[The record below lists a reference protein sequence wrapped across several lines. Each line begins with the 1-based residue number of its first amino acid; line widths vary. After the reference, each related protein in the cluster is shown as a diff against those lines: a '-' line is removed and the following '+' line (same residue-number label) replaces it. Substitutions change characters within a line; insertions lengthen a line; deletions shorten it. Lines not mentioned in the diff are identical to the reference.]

1 MNAKVCQRCSGE
13 RPLAEFQ
20 VRRKATRG
28 LQPWCREC
36 MAGYKREWY
45 VLNRDRHIAHVRAM
59 RAGTSSANR
68 VRVYTYLA
76 EHPCVDC
83 GEADLVV
90 LEFDHVSG
98 EKYHDVAC
106 MVTGGFTW
114 DTIEREIS
122 KCVVRCVNC
131 HRRKTAREQ
140 GIYAYKAGFRTLAES
155 ERAYA

>member
-1 MNAKVCQRCSGE
+1 MNTKVCQRCNLE

-20 VRRKATRG
+20 VRRKATG
-28 LQPWCREC
+28 ELQPWCSEC
-36 MAGYKREWY
+36 MAEYKREWY
-45 VLNRDRHIAHVRAM
+45 ALNRERHIAHVRVM
-59 RAGTSSANR
+59 RAETSRANR

-83 GEADLVV
+83 GEADPVV

-98 EKYHDVAC
+98 QKYHDVGY
-106 MVTGGFTW
+106 MVGAGFTW

-140 GIYAYKAGFRTLAES
+140 GIYQYKTGFRTLAE
-155 ERAYA
+155 ADYPYA